1 MTLFSEPDWI
11 KTAIL
16 SQKEI
21 YKVKCFFA
29 SEEMFL
35 CIWGNVSL
43 HLRKCFLCLMEMF
56 HLLKFLNWCGAN
68 YCNYSKYLSTNFSF
82 WIGIFFSQ
90 LKYFLYFS
98 VPSWKYFLS
107 GVEIFC
113 LWCRTLPLVWTFFFF
128 IVGNEKF
135 PQRRQNIFY
144 WTTVMLFVFI
154 LIILKSLWIIFWQHN
169 C

>member
-1 MTLFSEPDWI
+1 MTLFSDPDWI

-98 VPSWKYFLS
+98 VPSRGNIFFLVWKFFVS
-107 GVEIFC
+107 GVEHC
-113 LWCRTLPLVWTFFFF
+113 LWCMFSLWCGHFFFLLLETKNF
-128 IVGNEKF
+128 RKEDK
-135 PQRRQNIFY
+135 IFF
-144 WTTVMLFVFI
+144 TEQL
-154 LIILKSLWIIFWQHN
+154 
-169 C
+169 